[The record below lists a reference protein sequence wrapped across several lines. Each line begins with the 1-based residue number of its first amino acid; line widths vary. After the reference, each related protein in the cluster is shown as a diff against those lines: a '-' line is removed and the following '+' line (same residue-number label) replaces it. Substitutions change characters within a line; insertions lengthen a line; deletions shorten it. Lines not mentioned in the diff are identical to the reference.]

1 MLRKTQKR
9 HELAYITLPDGRT
22 GTIHTDR
29 RCDVNYD
36 FPVDVRISGT
46 PPQEVTEKL
55 ILLNQK

>member
-29 RCDVNYD
+29 RCDVHYD
-36 FPVDVRISGT
+36 FPVDIRISST
-46 PPQEVTEKL
+46 PPEIITKKEISQ
-55 ILLNQK
+55 